1 MEGMTLRELRQQNN
15 KSVAEIATL
24 LGVSKESVYKYES
37 GERKITLEQVLILS
51 KTYEEST
58 DEIIAAQLNSCRSA
72 R

>member
-58 DEIIAAQLNSCRSA
+58 DEIIVAQLNSCRSA